1 MCSATLRESDSPL
14 VRFSSLPF
22 HQDLLLT
29 FVELGSASLRVLF
42 CKADGRVVFA
52 TWLDRRITLGRALPL
67 DTSSGDGVRE
77 AAKTARWQG
86 LGVRCLARQTDA
98 ASTRHALQPA
108 DHSLPLR
115 VFARPPLPTVDVCN
129 TNVSG

>member
-1 MCSATLRESDSPL
+1 MA
-14 VRFSSLPF
+14 
-22 HQDLLLT
+22 

-42 CKADGRVVFA
+42 CKADDRVILPRGLTA
-52 TWLDRRITLGRALPL
+52 LSAGTLPRQDASG
-67 DTSSGDGVRE
+67 GDGVPE
-77 AAKTARWQG
+77 AAKTARRQG

-98 ASTRHALQPA
+98 TSTRHALQPA
-108 DHSLPLR
+108 GHSLPLR